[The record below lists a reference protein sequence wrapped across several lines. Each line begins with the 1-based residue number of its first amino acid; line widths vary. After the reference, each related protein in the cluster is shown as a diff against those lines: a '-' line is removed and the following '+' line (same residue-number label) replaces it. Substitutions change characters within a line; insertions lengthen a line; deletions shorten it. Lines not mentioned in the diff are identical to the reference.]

1 MTWTGSSDAP
11 PSARIAALI
20 SSLQPS
26 ERRVAEAI
34 VADVGRAVDMTAQEV
49 ADFVGVGRAS
59 VVRTSQSLGYDG
71 YPQLRVAL
79 ARQRAF
85 EQPIAA
91 TGDGS
96 LGIMRAAMDR
106 FVRALPHT
114 AAALTEDV
122 VDTFIATLDEA
133 PRVVVAASGLSAPLG
148 YDAALRLTSA
158 GRPAEYIPDTLA
170 QQIAARQLDP
180 DGVLLVISGS
190 GANRA
195 TLDVVAAARAAGA
208 TVLAVT
214 GFSRSALVTAA
225 STTLVVPPATESFQD
240 ELVQTSR
247 AALALVI
254 ESLVEALVA
263 RRGERGRTA
272 RSAVLSVLSD
282 SLDS

>member
-1 MTWTGSSDAP
+1 MSWTGSSDAP
-11 PSARIAALI
+11 PTARIAALI

-34 VADVGRAVDMTAQEV
+34 VADVSKAVDMTAQEL
-49 ADFVGVGRAS
+49 ADAVGVGRAS
-59 VVRTSQSLGYDG
+59 VVRTSQTLGYHG

-79 ARQRAF
+79 AREKAF
-85 EQPIAA
+85 EQPIAD
-91 TGDGS
+91 TGEGS

-114 AAALTEDV
+114 SAALTEDV
-122 VDTFIATLDEA
+122 VDTFIATLDDA
-133 PRVVVAASGLSAPLG
+133 PRVIVAASGLSAPLG

-158 GRPAEYIPDTLA
+158 GRPAEYIPDSLA
-170 QQIAARQLDP
+170 QQIAARQLEP
-180 DGVLLVISGS
+180 HGVLLVISGS

-195 TLDVVAAARAAGA
+195 TLDVVGAARAAGA

-214 GFSRSALVTAA
+214 GFSRSALVSAA
-225 STTLVVPPATESFQD
+225 TTTLVVPPATESFQD

-254 ESLVEALVA
+254 EALVEALVA

-272 RSAVLSVLSD
+272 RAAVLSVLSD
-282 SLDS
+282 TLDS

>member
-1 MTWTGSSDAP
+1 
-11 PSARIAALI
+11 
-20 SSLQPS
+20 
-26 ERRVAEAI
+26 
-34 VADVGRAVDMTAQEV
+34 MTAQEV